1 MFTIFAC
8 VFGVF
13 ECLNEFSYIRD
24 CLLMHAVIVFDMHF
38 ALFGVFSGL
47 KECASWCTGGEYGDE
62 VSELFG
68 ELCVAGMVGVAFGV
82 GVSVFTTVTCS
93 GDCSCGESVEEVR
106 EVGKAM
112 VVEVEVEV
120 EVEVPGVL
128 K

>member
-24 CLLMHAVIVFDMHF
+24 GLLMHAVIVFDMCL
-38 ALFGVFSGL
+38 ALFGVLCVSGL
-47 KECASWCTGGEYGDE
+47 KECASGCTGGEYGDE

-82 GVSVFTTVTCS
+82 GVFATVTCG
-93 GDCSCGESVEEVR
+93 GDCSCG
-106 EVGKAM
+106 
-112 VVEVEVEV
+112 
-120 EVEVPGVL
+120 
-128 K
+128 